1 MPVHRNHL
9 HNTKLRRGFTLAEMM
24 VVVVI
29 TGMMIALAIP
39 RIDTTKWRADAIA
52 TIVRTT
58 LQYAQRQAITR
69 QHDMVVSFD
78 TTGERIRTFWDGN
91 NSGTLNGDER
101 ITWRGLDV
109 GVLFIDPSVKGV
121 SGATITKPVNGAAI
135 ATLNGYPTVTF
146 HRDGSVSTD
155 AEIYI
160 KVAAHGP
167 PWYRAITA
175 DAVDGAR
182 RLVPAERANQQMDSG
197 EPMTD
202 IDRSRDAALRR
213 WA

>member
-1 MPVHRNHL
+1 MPTQQKRS
-9 HNTKLRRGFTLAEMM
+9 HNRLRRGFTLAEIM
-24 VVVVI
+24 VVLVI

-91 NSGTLNGDER
+91 NSGTPNGNER

-109 GVLFIDPSVKGV
+109 GVLFTDPTVQGI
-121 SGATITKPVNGAAI
+121 SGATISKPVNGSAI

-167 PWYRAITA
+167 PWYRAIRLTQSTGR
-175 DAVDGAR
+175 VDWY
-182 RLVPAERANQQMDSG
+182 RLNAQTSKWIQANQ
-197 EPMTD
+197 
-202 IDRSRDAALRR
+202 
-213 WA
+213 

>member
-1 MPVHRNHL
+1 MPAIQNRL
-9 HNTKLRRGFTLAEMM
+9 HNRLRHGFTLAEIM

-29 TGMMIALAIP
+29 TGMMVALAIP
-39 RIDTTKWRADAIA
+39 RVDTTKWRADAIA

-91 NSGTLNGDER
+91 NSGVPNTTER
-101 ITWRGLDV
+101 VTWRGLDV
-109 GVLFIDPSVKGV
+109 GVLFTDPTVKGI

-167 PWYRAITA
+167 PWYRAIRLTQA
-175 DAVDGAR
+175 TGRVDWF
-182 RLVPAERANQQMDSG
+182 RLNAQTSKWIQANQ
-197 EPMTD
+197 
-202 IDRSRDAALRR
+202 
-213 WA
+213 

>member
-1 MPVHRNHL
+1 MPVHQNRL

-91 NSGTLNGDER
+91 NSGTPNGSER

-109 GVLFIDPSVKGV
+109 GVLFTDPSVQGI

-167 PWYRAITA
+167 PWYRAIRLTQSTGR
-175 DAVDGAR
+175 VDWY
-182 RLVPAERANQQMDSG
+182 RLNAQTSKWIQANQ
-197 EPMTD
+197 
-202 IDRSRDAALRR
+202 
-213 WA
+213 